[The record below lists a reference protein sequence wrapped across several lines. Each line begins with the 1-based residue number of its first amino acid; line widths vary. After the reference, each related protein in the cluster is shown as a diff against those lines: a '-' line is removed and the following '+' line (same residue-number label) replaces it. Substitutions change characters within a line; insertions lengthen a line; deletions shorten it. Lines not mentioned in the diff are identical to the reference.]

1 MLGMF
6 NNLNSLLNILKKF
19 KICLN
24 FKDKT
29 QSNLLLRIKFWKK
42 YKKYLISVRMKHRI
56 NILVSILNIL
66 FVVVVRLI

>member
-19 KICLN
+19 KICLS

-29 QSNLLLRIKFWKK
+29 QSNLHLKVKFWKK
-42 YKKYLISVRMKHRI
+42 YKKYLINTRMKRRI